1 MKYTTHGVGIYL
13 NGKLLANA
21 VTPEAARQLVQQ
33 LNGPDDYLL
42 RVADALNHAAV

>member
-1 MKYTTHGVGIYL
+1 MKYTIQGVGIYL

-33 LNGPDDYLL
+33 LNGPDDYLM
-42 RVADALNHAAV
+42 RVYNALETNV

>member
-21 VTPEAARQLVQQ
+21 VTPEAARQLVQH
-33 LNGPDDYLL
+33 LNGPDDYLM
-42 RVADALNHAAV
+42 RVYEAMK